1 MMSDDVNPLATRVV
15 AALAGAHPE
24 FAANSRPLGDG
35 DVELFI
41 EAGEDSNAGALVVST
56 TRGEAIWV
64 RFAPPYMLYCVE
76 DEAELSSIVDALL
89 EDRVLFVRIVGR
101 DGEWAGTTLMDRGG
115 QVDLEPGEKAT
126 ALSWSGRVD
135 REFVS
140 DTPGT
145 SWVEFHD
152 SELLAV
158 ESVDADVEVRLDAY
172 VHAWDDRVQPPRG
185 TGFMQRVGIRL
196 TDSHAPIADRLPVT
210 LDGGAIVIGETNQ
223 QTEETHREVVP
234 LPFTTARSAMLRL
247 ELVTGQ
253 IVEIVGAT
261 VTVSAAGP
269 ARYVEDLPADMWPGG
284 VQR

>member
-1 MMSDDVNPLATRVV
+1 MRR
-15 AALAGAHPE
+15 GHPE
-24 FAANSRPLGDG
+24 CAVNSRPLGDG

-56 TRGEAIWV
+56 ARGEAIWV
-64 RFAPPYMLYCVE
+64 RFAPSYMLYCVE
-76 DEAELSSIVDALL
+76 DEAELNSIVDALL
-89 EDRVLFVRIVGR
+89 DDRVLFVRIVGR
-101 DGEWAGTTLMDRGG
+101 DGEWAGTTLMDR
-115 QVDLEPGEKAT
+115 DLEPGEKAT

-135 REFVS
+135 REFVWV
-140 DTPGT
+140 TPGT

-172 VHAWDDRVQPPRG
+172 VHAWDDSVQPPRG

-196 TDSHAPIADRLPVT
+196 TDSHGPTIADRLPVT

-234 LPFTTARSAMLRL
+234 LPFATARCGMLRL
-247 ELVTGQ
+247 ELATGH
-253 IVEIVGAT
+253 IVQLRSRRGQDVPYAC
-261 VTVSAAGP
+261 
-269 ARYVEDLPADMWPGG
+269 
-284 VQR
+284 